1 MAVDE
6 IELKIILQ
14 NKTFQIFF
22 QDFNPNK
29 KHILAQR

>member
-1 MAVDE
+1 MAIDE

-22 QDFNPNK
+22 QDLYRQIK
-29 KHILAQR
+29 SK